1 MVSLPLLKS
10 KCYACIIPV
19 FRAETESLEHT
30 DWRAYSYLHFI
41 SGTFC
46 LYITAIS
53 PEYIS
58 SCTTNK
64 ESMPSVPLCAGRLY
78 GISINIYPAP
88 GLSPFWMWI
97 ALKNVETP
105 VFLDHKYVTMQPLFH
120 FVPYGLNM
128 NGLFFHSSFFQS
140 GKILYLF
147 NLFECFFIPDKF
159 FIFYFPVKILLII

>member
-1 MVSLPLLKS
+1 M
-10 KCYACIIPV
+10 

-97 ALKNVETP
+97 ALKNVETL